1 MLIIACPCALG
12 LATPTAILVGT
23 GKGAQMGVLISGPRS
38 SSAPG
43 QSTPSCWIRPEPWTQ
58 GAIEVTVVSD
68 DPRCDRLVGTLES
81 ASEHPI
87 GRAIANALPGEGH
100 PRTSVPSRQSPP
112 ARWTVPVVAG
122 TPVVA

>member
-1 MLIIACPCALG
+1 MLDK
-12 LATPTAILVGT
+12 TGT
-23 GKGAQMGVLISGPRS
+23 L
-38 SSAPG
+38 
-43 QSTPSCWIRPEPWTQ
+43 TQ

-87 GRAIANALPGEGH
+87 GRAIANALPERGH
-100 PRTSVPSRQSPP
+100 LEDFRAVPGRGV
-112 ARWTVPVVAG
+112 TGTVDGVPVVAG